1 VRVLCIDRGSSSL
14 KIAVYEIGDGVERRI
29 LEGGV
34 DRLGVSGVA
43 LSVRDYR
50 DAETKAAR
58 KVLDGAEPVAA
69 VLPLLLELGLEIDA
83 VGHRIVFGGPA
94 LEQPTRVSEELLTSL
109 SALVPFDRLHLP
121 AALAAIREIE
131 AAQPRLPQVVC
142 FDTAFHHPMPM
153 VAQRL
158 PLPRELWAEGVR
170 RYGFHGLSYESV
182 VQQLGDDG
190 VRGKTVIAHLG
201 SGASLAALRDGRP
214 VDTTMGLTALGGV
227 MMGTRPG
234 DLDPGVMLYLL
245 REGRYTLAELDDVLT
260 ERSGLLGVSGISDDM
275 RTLLQRRGDDPTA
288 AEAIELFIYEVKKQ
302 TGALCAAL
310 GGLDTLVFT
319 GGIGE
324 RAPQIRWEIAL
335 GLEHL
340 GVELDPDRNAAGAPV
355 VSREGSRVI
364 VRVIPA
370 RENLVV
376 AQHTSA
382 TILASAAVALDRAI
396 YPWILEPELSN
407 AIWGGSELVTTYGKR
422 GDAGSKL
429 GESWECWDDD
439 TVTNG
444 PLRGASVATL
454 RERLGARLLGDL
466 DAHQIFP
473 ILTKI
478 ITAHDWL
485 SVQVHPDDAYA
496 QSVEGKPF
504 GKTEC
509 WYVMAAEPG
518 AELVVGWSRD
528 TSREEYER
536 RVADGTLA
544 EILRKVP
551 VKAGDTFYVPAGLV
565 HAIGPGVTIFETQQ
579 AGDIT
584 YRMFDW
590 NRLGL
595 DGKPRE
601 LNVHKAGDV
610 LDYHAHAEAAL
621 GQLDYR
627 LEGVERT
634 ALIADPRFTVERIVA
649 TTRTATLPTNGR
661 PLIVMSLDHAMQ
673 IECAGT
679 ATGLQ
684 RYQTALVPAAAGSC
698 SVRCV
703 QSSASFL
710 IVTPP
715 DSPERLVARLQA
727 AEIPRERIDAFLEQ
741 FAARHGAAAASLPVE
756 ATT

>member
-1 VRVLCIDRGSSSL
+1 VHILCIDRGSSSL

-50 DAETKAAR
+50 ETETKAAR

-69 VLPLLLELGLEIDA
+69 VLPLLRELGLEIDA

-94 LEQPTRVSEELLTSL
+94 LEEPTRVTDELLTSL
-109 SALVPFDRLHLP
+109 TALVPFDRLHLP

-142 FDTAFHHPMPM
+142 FDTAFHHRMPT

-158 PLPRELWAEGVR
+158 PLPRVLWAEGVR
-170 RYGFHGLSYESV
+170 RYGFHGLSYESIV
-182 VQQLGDDG
+182 AELGDGG
-190 VRGKTVIAHLG
+190 VRGRTLIAHLG
-201 SGASLAALRDGRP
+201 SGASLAAVRDGRP

-234 DLDPGVMLYLL
+234 DLDPGILLYLL

-275 RTLLQRRGDDPTA
+275 RTLLQRRDDDPTA

-302 TGALCAAL
+302 AGALCAVL

-324 RAPQIRWEIAL
+324 RAPQIRWEIAQ

-340 GVELDPDRNAAGAPV
+340 GVELDPDRNAAGAAF
-355 VSREGSRVI
+355 VSSEGSRVV
-364 VRVIPA
+364 VRVMPA
-370 RENLVV
+370 RENLMV
-376 AQHTSA
+376 AQHTYA
-382 TILASAAVALDRAI
+382 TILASDAVALDRAV
-396 YPWILEPELSN
+396 YPWILEPELSS
-407 AIWGGSELVTTYGKR
+407 AIWGGSELVTAYGKR
-422 GDAGSKL
+422 GDVAAKL

-454 RERLGARLLGDL
+454 RERLGVRLMGDL
-466 DAHQIFP
+466 DAQQIFP

-496 QSVEGKPF
+496 QTVEGKPF

-551 VKAGDTFYVPAGLV
+551 VKAGETFYIPAGLV
-565 HAIGPGVTIFETQQ
+565 HAIGPGITVFETQQ
-579 AGDIT
+579 AGDLT

-601 LNVHKAGDV
+601 LNVRKAGDV

-621 GQLDYR
+621 VQLDYR
-627 LEGVERT
+627 FEGVERR

-649 TTRTATLPTNGR
+649 TTRTTTLPTNGR
-661 PLIVMSLDHAMQ
+661 PLIVMSLDHPMQ

-684 RYQTALVPAAAGSC
+684 RYQTALVPAAGGSC

-703 QSSASFL
+703 QSSAAFL
-710 IVTPP
+710 LVTPP
-715 DSPERLVARLQA
+715 DSPARLVARLQA
-727 AEIPRERIDAFLEQ
+727 ADVPRTQIDAFLQQ
-741 FAARHGAAAASLPVE
+741 FAGRPVAAA
-756 ATT
+756 T